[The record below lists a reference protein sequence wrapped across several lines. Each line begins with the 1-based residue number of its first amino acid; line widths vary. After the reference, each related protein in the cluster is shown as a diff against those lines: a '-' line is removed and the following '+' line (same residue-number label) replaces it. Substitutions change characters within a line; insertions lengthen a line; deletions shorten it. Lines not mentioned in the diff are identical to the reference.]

1 MRAGGKKEYNQ
12 RYYLLR
18 KARRVTNCKAGIE
31 SELKLNCDDAFYIIL
46 ITGVPEIWE
55 EKKDIFVI
63 ILTSLYMNLQFKK
76 GHKAFL
82 VIPCCILFMY
92 FPFGK
97 PKSLGFRLM

>member
-1 MRAGGKKEYNQ
+1 MRAEERKEYNQ

-31 SELKLNCDDAFYIIL
+31 SELAFYII
-46 ITGVPEIWE
+46 IVAAVPEIWE
-55 EKKDIFVI
+55 ENKDIFVI
-63 ILTSLYMNLQFKK
+63 ILTSLYMSLHVRKFQILIVP
-76 GHKAFL
+76 GL
-82 VIPCCILFMY
+82 ILFMY